1 MEFARPNRRI
11 GAGKHPLTKVFPGLD
26 ADPGFVGLFPD
37 GARREVLAK
46 CYIEA
51 VPEDMYMYIDDS
63 DGHVVAGLEYIKTG
77 EPWVVYLDVIH
88 ELTHIRQWRAGKPL
102 WDRRYSYV
110 DRPTEV
116 EAYQVAV
123 DRAKELGIPERE
135 ICDYLRVEWVSRQEQ
150 RALSSRRATQ
160 HCLRWTGQ
168 ALPVLL
174 SGAYETFQFL
184 EHVHSP
190 NHGPAVSALD
200 GISKIGQ
207 IRSRCAIRAFDGRE
221 HHSALLNLRL

>member
-77 EPWVVYLDVIH
+77 EPWGVYLDVIH
-88 ELTHIRQWRAGKPL
+88 ELTHIRQWRAGEPP
-102 WDRRYSYV
+102 WGTRYSFV
-110 DRPTEV
+110 VRAPQGGADH
-116 EAYQVAV
+116 VA
-123 DRAKELGIPERE
+123 A
-135 ICDYLRVEWVSRQEQ
+135 
-150 RALSSRRATQ
+150 
-160 HCLRWTGQ
+160 
-168 ALPVLL
+168 
-174 SGAYETFQFL
+174 
-184 EHVHSP
+184 
-190 NHGPAVSALD
+190 
-200 GISKIGQ
+200 
-207 IRSRCAIRAFDGRE
+207 GR
-221 HHSALLNLRL
+221 